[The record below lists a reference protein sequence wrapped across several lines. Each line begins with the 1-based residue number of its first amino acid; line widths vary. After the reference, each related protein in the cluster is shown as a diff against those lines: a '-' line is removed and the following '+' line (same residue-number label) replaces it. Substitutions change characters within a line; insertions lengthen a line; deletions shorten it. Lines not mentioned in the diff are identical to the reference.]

1 VKIPGKILTVLLG
14 TAIIA
19 AIFLPVATIFSA
31 SAASGAKSVDLHD
44 PILNMTAYTLSI
56 PSGWNFSSAVIQS
69 SSCVVGPFP
78 VFRVVSPDGLFG
90 VKQLPRMDWAWS
102 DNPEVG
108 KGDDCL
114 PYRQEMSAKDFL
126 KYMTGVLQVEF
137 VRDDPNPD
145 LATFQRNMAS
155 QSRPG
160 FTSKGDLAV
169 ATVRYRVNK
178 IEIEDHLRVT
188 VSCSAYSRAGSGRI
202 ENCSAFVKREFAPK
216 GKYSPDTFVSIDH
229 SLTINSQW
237 NQAWTAVMIQKI
249 KSADEVTE
257 RMVGGAL
264 AAAGRARNAQNSAF
278 RQAQELRQKE
288 HEDFD
293 ATLKEGTQRSMQN
306 TANSMNARSR
316 AADDWCDYSLDQQKR
331 LDPNTGLITKDSSAY
346 NYTWVNEQGD
356 RVQTNNINANPN
368 GNGTGNWTLQE
379 NIPKL

>member
-1 VKIPGKILTVLLG
+1 MKTPDMLS
-14 TAIIA
+14 TALVGAAIA
-19 AIFLPVATIFSA
+19 AIVYFPGTTVFSPPA
-31 SAASGAKSVDLHD
+31 PRTQSVNLHD

-56 PSGWNFSSAVIQS
+56 PSGWNFSSAVIQG
-69 SSCVVGPFP
+69 SSCVAGPFP
-78 VFRVVSPDGLFG
+78 VFRVVSPDGLSG

-102 DNPEVG
+102 DNAGVG
-108 KGDDCL
+108 KGGDCL
-114 PYRQEMSAKDFL
+114 PYRREISAEDFL
-126 KYMTGVLQVEF
+126 KYMTGVLQAEF

-145 LATFQRNMAS
+145 LAAFQRNVAANAK
-155 QSRPG
+155 PG

-188 VSCSAYSRAGSGRI
+188 VSCAVYSRAGSGRV
-202 ENCSAFVKREFAPK
+202 ENCSAYVKREFAPK
-216 GKYSPDTFVSIDH
+216 GKYSSETFTSIDH
-229 SLTINSQW
+229 SLAVDPQW

-249 KSADEVTE
+249 KSADEVTG
-257 RMVGGAL
+257 RMVGKAL
-264 AAAGRARNAQNSAF
+264 AEAGRARNARASAF
-278 RQAQELRQKE
+278 QQAQDLRQKE

-293 ATLKEGTQRSMQN
+293 ARLKEGTQRSMEN

-356 RVQTNNINANPN
+356 RVQTNNINDNPN